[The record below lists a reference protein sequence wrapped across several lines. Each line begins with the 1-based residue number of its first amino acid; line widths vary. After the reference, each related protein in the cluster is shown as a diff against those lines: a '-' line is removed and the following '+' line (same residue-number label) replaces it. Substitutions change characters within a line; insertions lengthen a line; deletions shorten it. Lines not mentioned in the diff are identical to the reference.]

1 MWNKEANVK
10 YDDFLKQKAVLTK
23 QLGFDIDIEDVNP
36 LLFDFQKSITA
47 WAVKNGKACI
57 FAATGLGKT
66 LMQIEYARIITEK
79 ARCKALI
86 VAPLAVS
93 SQTIREAQKIN
104 VEITDM
110 RRESKCDRIGIV
122 NYDRLSHI
130 NPKEFDCVILD
141 ESSILKNYAGKT
153 KNEIIE
159 MFAHC
164 KYKLACTATP
174 APNDFMELGNH
185 SEFIDVMKRKEM
197 LSMFFIHDSG
207 ETATW
212 RLKGHAQDVFWK
224 WVASWAAVME
234 KPSDLGFDDGL
245 FELPP
250 VNYYSHSV
258 KTDSLIEGHLF
269 SVEAKTL
276 DERRAARRDGIVPCV
291 EIAKDIVLSNPD
303 TIYSIWCNLNCEAD
317 ALKKSIPE
325 AAEIRG
331 SDDIDYKEKAM
342 LDFADG
348 KIRVLITKPRIAG
361 FGMNWQVCHNT
372 IFFGL
377 SDSFEQYFQAIRRH
391 WRFGQKHPVNVHVLH
406 TDIEGAV
413 IKNIERKEMQ
423 AKLMYSAIV
432 SHTKKYVTENIAPSH
447 KNTAIQQPT
456 LAMKLPAF
464 IQRGAL

>member
-1 MWNKEANVK
+1 MK
-10 YDDFLKQKAVLTK
+10 YEDFIIQKGELT
-23 QLGFDIDIEDVNP
+23 QQNGFDVDVEAIHP

-79 ARCKALI
+79 AGCKALI

-93 SQTIREAQKIN
+93 SQTIREARKIN

-110 RRESKCDRIGIV
+110 RREKKCDRIGII
-122 NYDRLSHI
+122 NYDRLSHV
-130 NPKEFDCVILD
+130 KSEEYDCIVLD

-212 RLKGHAQDVFWK
+212 RLKGHAQDVFWR
-224 WVASWAAVME
+224 WVASWAAVLTS
-234 KPSDLGFDDGL
+234 PSDLGFDDGN
-245 FELPP
+245 FKLPP
-250 VNYYSHSV
+250 IKYHSHSV
-258 KTDSLIEGHLF
+258 KTDSVIDGHLF
-269 SVEAKTL
+269 AVEAKTL
-276 DERRAARRDGIVPCV
+276 NERRAARRDGVMPCV
-291 EIAKDIVLSNPD
+291 EIAKQIIYSNPD
-303 TIYSIWCNLNCEAD
+303 RIYSIWCNLNCEAD
-317 ALKKSIPE
+317 AIKRAIPE
-325 AAEIRG
+325 AVEIRG
-331 SDDIDYKEKAM
+331 SDDIDYKESTM
-342 LDFADG
+342 LNFADG
-348 KIRVLITKPRIAG
+348 KIRVLVTKPRIAG

-391 WRFGQKHPVNVHVLH
+391 WRFGQKHPVNVHILH

-413 IKNIERKEMQ
+413 IKNIERKELQ
-423 AKLMYSAIV
+423 ANLMHSAIV
-432 SHTKKYVTENIAPSH
+432 SHTRKYVTENIAPRH
-447 KNTAIQQPT
+447 KQKTIQPT
-456 LAMKLPAF
+456 LATELPAF
-464 IQRGAL
+464 LTQGRAL